1 MKEYKFRIDK
11 FENNKS
17 TVVYLIGKS
26 EITHDLIEMLNEAD
40 GVMLLDECYHKLIG
54 MGKETRESI
63 GEIEQFRML
72 FNAGEVKLTKQ
83 KEE

>member
-1 MKEYKFRIDK
+1 MKEYKFRIEKQD
-11 FENNKS
+11 NNKA
-17 TVVYLIGKS
+17 TVVYLIGKN
-26 EITHDLIEMLNEAD
+26 EVTHDFIEMLNEAD
-40 GVMLLDECYHKLIG
+40 GVMLLDECYNKLVG

-63 GEIEQFRML
+63 GEIEQFRTL